1 MMPYITPDYFRR
13 EMLIDLFSFH
23 DTSRRNV
30 FWAVLYTPEG
40 KRLKESSA
48 TFLRQFDRDYYN
60 GYQK

>member
-1 MMPYITPDYFRR
+1 MILLA
-13 EMLIDLFSFH
+13 EMF
-23 DTSRRNV
+23 

-60 GYQK
+60 GYQKIIKYLNTLIK

>member
-1 MMPYITPDYFRR
+1 MILLA
-13 EMLIDLFSFH
+13 EMF
-23 DTSRRNV
+23 

-48 TFLRQFDRDYYN
+48 TFFRQFDRDYYN